1 MKNKTMELFCTVTD
15 IDKNCLEITDNSDRA
30 YIVRKADVKSFVKQE
45 RVKQIENDC

>member
-1 MKNKTMELFCTVTD
+1 MKNKTMELSIIFPTHNEG
-15 IDKNCLEITDNSDRA
+15 IEITDNSDRA